1 MLKQS
6 TQQSGPVIR
15 NSILM
20 GTTIITL
27 FFGGF
32 LGWAIFAPLESAAV
46 APGEVIVE
54 GQRKTVQHLEGGIVS
69 EIFVRDGQRVDE
81 GTVLIKLDDTK
92 ARAILALLN
101 GRRTAALSVAARL
114 QAERDGAA
122 LISYPVELIKRQN
135 EPQIVDIMRNQTV
148 IFHTRR
154 DSIVG
159 QSAILRQRIA
169 QYNEEIKGIK
179 GQIVAENRQLDL
191 IGEEIKNVRTLFE
204 KGLARKPRLLQLQRR
219 AAEITGSRNMHRA
232 QIARARQSIGE
243 SQLRIAELKNQN
255 TKEIMEQLKTTMA
268 EIRDLNE
275 RLHASKDVL
284 RRTEIRASI
293 SGTVVGLQV
302 HSTKGV
308 VAPGSNLMD
317 LVPNKGRLIVQAR
330 IAPKDI
336 DVVQLGQT
344 AQVRMSAFNQRNSA
358 PLPARVISISADRL
372 TDDRTGR
379 DFYRAEV
386 ALENQSGPDG
396 QNKLV
401 PGMEAEV
408 LILAGQKSL
417 MQYFFEPIS
426 RGFNRAFRES

>member
-1 MLKQS
+1 
-6 TQQSGPVIR
+6 
-15 NSILM
+15 
-20 GTTIITL
+20 
-27 FFGGF
+27 
-32 LGWAIFAPLESAAV
+32 
-46 APGEVIVE
+46 
-54 GQRKTVQHLEGGIVS
+54 
-69 EIFVRDGQRVDE
+69 
-81 GTVLIKLDDTK
+81 
-92 ARAILALLN
+92 
-101 GRRTAALSVAARL
+101 
-114 QAERDGAA
+114 
-122 LISYPVELIKRQN
+122 VELIKRQN